1 MGRIVG
7 DSKGEDSAD
16 EGALGNVVNGLIGQL
31 AVGNGNLMAI
41 QATKAGG
48 TQTYLLNDS
57 VMPVIIY
64 ADLPNRT
71 VCP

>member
-16 EGALGNVVNGLIGQL
+16 EGAPFGNVVNGLVVQL

-41 QATKAGG
+41 QATKAWVERRP
-48 TQTYLLNDS
+48 TSSMTPS
-57 VMPVIIY
+57 
-64 ADLPNRT
+64 
-71 VCP
+71 